1 MQKCLICHELF
12 EPTNRK
18 HVFCSNLCNVNLY
31 NARKKAKLLVREIVM
46 SLNTPA
52 EVFEFQEKVVSLIN
66 ESTIER

>member
-1 MQKCLICHELF
+1 MQECLICHELF

-31 NARKKAKLLVREIVM
+31 NARKKAKLLVKEIVM

-52 EVFEFQEKVVSLIN
+52 EVFEFQDKVKSLIT
-66 ESTIER
+66 EDAL